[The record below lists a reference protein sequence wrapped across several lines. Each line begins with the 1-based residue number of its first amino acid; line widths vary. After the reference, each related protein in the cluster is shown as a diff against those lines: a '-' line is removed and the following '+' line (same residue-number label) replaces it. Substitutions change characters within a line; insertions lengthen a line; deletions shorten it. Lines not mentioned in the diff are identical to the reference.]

1 MYAVALIAL
10 LLPYAV
16 AEKPD
21 NVAVDLLS
29 NDFIG
34 YKDVQR
40 TNDSVS
46 FGPKT
51 GNLAIDK
58 QSIDKIVRYSKNF
71 KDRTLFL
78 VGKLRSAAYGKNTL
92 VFLKNPLTNR
102 VYFEVS
108 VVKEKAFQ
116 RVVEG
121 WMDSKHKNAID
132 YNLVLTYTSMGKRV
146 EKTFSIN
153 DKFKE
158 GKWFTLAVRVLGDSD
173 VEVTFDCTLLERV
186 KLLTSMD
193 SIPSYLAGRLSQS
206 TQRDIFTLKFM
217 PYHRFVG
224 EMKRAIFVFG
234 KKSFQSLNPC
244 KHQNTHGFVL
254 EGTDQNKALKGAL
267 KIESG
272 GSKVTLGTFD
282 IFHNANCMY
291 NWKHYANGEEWSEE
305 PCQMC
310 KCQNGQT
317 ICKWTPNC
325 RDFQIP

>member
-1 MYAVALIAL
+1 M
-10 LLPYAV
+10 
-16 AEKPD
+16 
-21 NVAVDLLS
+21 DLLS

-121 WMDSKHKNAID
+121 WMDRYLLYYLSIFLI
-132 YNLVLTYTSMGKRV
+132 LVYVIFYKKLVYKKAV
-146 EKTFSIN
+146 LN
-153 DKFKE
+153 
-158 GKWFTLAVRVLGDSD
+158 FTKVMKVL
-173 VEVTFDCTLLERV
+173 L
-186 KLLTSMD
+186 
-193 SIPSYLAGRLSQS
+193 
-206 TQRDIFTLKFM
+206 
-217 PYHRFVG
+217 
-224 EMKRAIFVFG
+224 
-234 KKSFQSLNPC
+234 
-244 KHQNTHGFVL
+244 
-254 EGTDQNKALKGAL
+254 
-267 KIESG
+267 
-272 GSKVTLGTFD
+272 
-282 IFHNANCMY
+282 
-291 NWKHYANGEEWSEE
+291 
-305 PCQMC
+305 
-310 KCQNGQT
+310 
-317 ICKWTPNC
+317 
-325 RDFQIP
+325 DF